1 MAEQTTTADATLVA
15 GLNDLL
21 QLDHDAVQAYSMAI
35 ARLRNASYKET
46 LREFKA
52 DHERHIGELEGLIRK
67 HDGKPVHLP
76 HLPSGVFKLG
86 VQAVGA
92 LGGDRGILLAFK
104 SNERQVRDKYR
115 RMAEQQHQDTE
126 MSAVLSRAAGDESRH
141 YSWVLETL
149 EELGVGADTRAGRIE
164 NAFETG
170 HARLA
175 DVVESG
181 EREVMRAT
189 ETARRGLAD
198 EAKRNPWRTVMVALG
213 AGLVAAQLFSSRNR

>member
-1 MAEQTTTADATLVA
+1 MADQATPIDAALVA

-21 QLDHDAVQAYSMAI
+21 QLDHDAIQAYSIAI
-35 ARLRNASYKET
+35 ARLRNASYKQT
-46 LREFKA
+46 LQEFKA
-52 DHERHIGELEGLIRK
+52 DHERHVEELSRLIR
-67 HDGKPVHLP
+67 HHGGNPVPIP
-76 HLPSGVFKLG
+76 HLPSGVFKLA

-115 RMAEQQHQDTE
+115 RMAEQQHEDTE

-149 EELGVGADTRAGRIE
+149 EEIGLGADTRAGRME
-164 NAFETG
+164 DAFETG
-170 HARLA
+170 HARFA
-175 DVVESG
+175 DAVETG

-189 ETARRGLAD
+189 ATARKGLSE
-198 EAKRNPWRTVMVALG
+198 EAKRNPWRTVLVAVG
-213 AGLVAAQLFSSRNR
+213 AGLVAAQLLNRDR

>member
-1 MAEQTTTADATLVA
+1 MADQNNPADAALVA

-21 QLDHDAVQAYSMAI
+21 QLDHDAIQAYSIAI
-35 ARLRNASYKET
+35 ARIRNETYKQT

-52 DHERHIGELEGLIRK
+52 DHERHIEELTRLVK
-67 HDGKPVHLP
+67 HHGGTPVPLP
-76 HLPSGVFKLG
+76 HLPSGVFKLA

-92 LGGDRGILLAFK
+92 LGGDRGVLLAFK

-115 RMAEQQHQDTE
+115 RMAEQQHTDTE

-149 EELGVGADTRAGRIE
+149 EDLGVGANTRAGKIE

-175 DVVESG
+175 DAMESG

-189 ETARRGLAD
+189 ETARRGLSE
-198 EAKRNPWRTVMVALG
+198 EAKRNPWRTVLVAVG
-213 AGLVAAQLFSSRNR
+213 AGLVAAQLLNRDR